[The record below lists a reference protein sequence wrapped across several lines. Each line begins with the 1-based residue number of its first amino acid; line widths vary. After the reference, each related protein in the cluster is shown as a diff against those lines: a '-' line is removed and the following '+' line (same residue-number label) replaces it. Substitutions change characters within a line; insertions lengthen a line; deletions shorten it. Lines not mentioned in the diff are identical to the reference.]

1 MVTGLK
7 SHIDG
12 CTGTGF
18 TGIGYGIDLGMGS
31 AGPTMIPLAHHNTIP
46 DNNGAN
52 TGIGRSPALPFFCQP
67 NGKLHIFDVIALH
80 SNQRNQSQG
89 Y

>member
-12 CTGTGF
+12 CPGTGF

-31 AGPTMIPLAHHNTIP
+31 TGPTMISLAHHNTVA
-46 DNNGAN
+46 DNNGTN
-52 TGIGRSPALPFFCQP
+52 TGIGRGSTLPFLGQP
-67 NGKLHIFDVIALH
+67 NGKLHVFNIIALH
-80 SNQRNQSQG
+80 SNQRNQSQDF
-89 Y
+89 